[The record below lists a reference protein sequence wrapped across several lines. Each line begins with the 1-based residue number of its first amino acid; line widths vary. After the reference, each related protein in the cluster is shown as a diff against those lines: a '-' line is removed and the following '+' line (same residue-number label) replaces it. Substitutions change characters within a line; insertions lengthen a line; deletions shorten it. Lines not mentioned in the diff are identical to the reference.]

1 MLNAEYWNNRYNESQ
16 TGWDIGE
23 PSRPLVEY
31 INQLTDKD
39 IKVLFPGAGHAYD
52 AEYMFNLGFKNVYVA
67 DFAQTAADN
76 FFKRVSG
83 FPEDQFI
90 VGDFF
95 EIKEAFDLIIEQTFF
110 CALNPD
116 LRDSYAKHMSQ
127 IINPKGKLAGVL
139 FKFPLTEKGPP
150 YGGSEEE
157 YRNRFTKH
165 FQIKSLEECYNSIP
179 PRQGNEVFF
188 ILEKEEA

>member
-1 MLNAEYWNNRYNESQ
+1 MLNANYWNDRYNENQ

-31 INQLTDKD
+31 LDQLKNKD
-39 IKVLFPGAGHAYD
+39 LKILFPGAGHAYD
-52 AEYMFNLGFKNVYVA
+52 AEYAFRNGFKNVFVA

-76 FFKRVSG
+76 FFNRVPN
-83 FPEDQFI
+83 FPKEQFI

-95 EIKEAFDLIIEQTFF
+95 EIKESFDLVIEQTFF
-110 CALNPD
+110 CAINPE
-116 LRDSYAKHMSQ
+116 LRDAYTEHMHK
-127 IINPKGKLAGVL
+127 IIAPKGKLAGVL

-150 YGGSEEE
+150 FGGSEEE
-157 YRNRFTKH
+157 YRILFSKYFH
-165 FQIKSLEECYNSIP
+165 IKSLQECYNSIP

-188 ILEKEEA
+188 ILEKEGA

>member
-90 VGDFF
+90 
-95 EIKEAFDLIIEQTFF
+95 
-110 CALNPD
+110 
-116 LRDSYAKHMSQ
+116 
-127 IINPKGKLAGVL
+127 
-139 FKFPLTEKGPP
+139 
-150 YGGSEEE
+150 
-157 YRNRFTKH
+157 
-165 FQIKSLEECYNSIP
+165 
-179 PRQGNEVFF
+179 
-188 ILEKEEA
+188 

>member
-16 TGWDIGE
+16 TGWDIGK

-31 INQLTDKD
+31 INQLEDKS
-39 IKVLFPGAGHAYD
+39 IKVLFPGAGYAYD
-52 AEYMFNLGFKNVYVA
+52 AEYMFNLGFKNVFVA
-67 DFAQTAADN
+67 DYAKTAAEN
-76 FFKRVSG
+76 FLKRLPH
-83 FPEDQFI
+83 FPEEQFI

-95 EIKEAFDLIIEQTFF
+95 DIEESFNLVMEQTFF
-110 CALNPD
+110 CAINPD
-116 LRDSYAKHMSQ
+116 LRDAYAEHMAR
-127 IINPKGKLAGVL
+127 IIQPKGKLAGVL

-150 YGGSEEE
+150 FGGSEEE
-157 YRNRFTKH
+157 YKNCFSNH
-165 FQIKSLEECYNSIP
+165 FRIHTLEECHNSIP

>member
-1 MLNAEYWNNRYNESQ
+1 MLNAEYWNNRYNDSQ

-31 INQLTDKD
+31 INQLEDKSV
-39 IKVLFPGAGHAYD
+39 KVLFPGAGHAYD
-52 AEYMFNLGFKNVYVA
+52 AEYMFNLGFKNVFVA
-67 DFAQTAADN
+67 DYAQTAAEN
-76 FFKRVSG
+76 FLKRVPH
-83 FPEDQFI
+83 FPKEQFI

-95 EIKEAFDLIIEQTFF
+95 EIEKSFDLVMEQTFF
-110 CALNPD
+110 CAINPD
-116 LRDSYAKHMSQ
+116 LRDAYAKHMAKILQ
-127 IINPKGKLAGVL
+127 PKGKLAGVL

-157 YRNRFTKH
+157 YKNRFSNH
-165 FQIKSLEECYNSIP
+165 FRIQTLEECHNSIS